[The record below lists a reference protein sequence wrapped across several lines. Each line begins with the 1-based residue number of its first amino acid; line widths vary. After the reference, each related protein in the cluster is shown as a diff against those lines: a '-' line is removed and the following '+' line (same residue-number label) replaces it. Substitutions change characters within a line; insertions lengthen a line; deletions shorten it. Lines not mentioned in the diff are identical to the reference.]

1 MPLLCDI
8 NGVSANNFYVFG
20 KKSEEIRGKIAMS
33 FLLLLRKLNLVPYP
47 IQFAEINAE
56 RKVQQ

>member
-20 KKSEEIRGKIAMS
+20 KKVKKYVERS
-33 FLLLLRKLNLVPYP
+33 FYG
-47 IQFAEINAE
+47 
-56 RKVQQ
+56 